1 MALPQRSIAVSDEQ
15 WEFTK
20 EVARQARIHL
30 RVLIRRGMKAEAERL
45 IAELGLDAEAIRKLL
60 EQERER

>member
-20 EVARQARIHL
+20 EVARQARIQR

-45 IAELGLDAEAIRKLL
+45 IAELGLDTQAIRQAVNEELKS
-60 EQERER
+60 

>member
-20 EVARQARIHL
+20 VVARQARIHL
-30 RVLIRRGMKAEAERL
+30 RVLIRQGMKAEAERL